1 MKTNRLTQ
9 ILAIGIA
16 IMGIVHIA
24 ATFSPVILGKLS
36 PLASSMQQA
45 CIYFS
50 LMCGLLLIVGGVVTS
65 LLSEQVT
72 RHNFLRAP
80 YWVLLSAMAIDG
92 VLSVCFMPHNPCA
105 WVILALTIGA
115 LATYLYAILRC

>member
-1 MKTNRLTQ
+1 MKTNRLTK

-16 IMGIVHIA
+16 LMGVVHIA

-36 PLASSMQQA
+36 PLAPSMQHA

-50 LMCGLLLIVGGVVTS
+50 LMCGLLLIVGGIVTY

-72 RHNFLRAP
+72 KHTFLRAP

-92 VLSVCFMPHNPCA
+92 ILSVCFMPHNPCA
-105 WVILALTIGA
+105 WVILALTIA
-115 LATYLYAILRC
+115 LLASHLFAVLRK

>member
-9 ILAIGIA
+9 ILAIGTA

-36 PLASSMQQA
+36 PLAPSMQQA

-50 LMCGLLLIVGGVVTS
+50 LMCGLLLIVGGLLTNLLCEKVT
-65 LLSEQVT
+65 E
-72 RHNFLRAP
+72 HNFLCRP
-80 YWVLLSAMAIDG
+80 YWILLTALVING
-92 VLSVCFMPHNPCA
+92 VLAVCFMPNNPCA
-105 WVILALTIGA
+105 WVILALTVSLLGIHLYTA
-115 LATYLYAILRC
+115 LR